1 MPNRT
6 STSGSELFIVDNS
19 DEDWKALRYLHDW
32 CQISSRIDI
41 ATAYFEI
48 GSLLALDGEWQ
59 NVDRIRILMGD
70 EVSSRTK
77 DAFQRTLAQITT
89 ALDTSIEAEKDKND
103 FLKGVPS
110 IVDALKAG
118 KIACRVYRR
127 EKFHA
132 KAYITHARLEVV
144 GSSALVGSSNFTV
157 PGLTQNVELNVQI
170 TGRPVNVLQEW
181 YEEHWEAAE
190 DVTPEILRVIE
201 RHVREYSPFDVY
213 AKALEQLFAGYQQ
226 TVTDWESGKGSRRSA
241 MFPKLD
247 GYQQDGYK
255 QLQKIAA
262 RHRGAFLCDG
272 VGLGKTYVGLMLI
285 EWLVRYERKRV
296 ALFVPKAGRTA
307 VWEAA
312 LERELPDL
320 GDAYGPGVLIF
331 NHTDLTRD
339 NAKIQKQLDDVA
351 RNADVVIIDEA
362 HHFRNPGTRGAV
374 PVDVLD
380 PLKPG
385 PGYIPGAGIV
395 KPSRYRRLYDIV
407 DGKTLFLLT
416 ATPVNNKLIDLQHMI
431 ELFSRRQADYFK
443 DAPLGIHSLPGY
455 FRRIEAALQKK
466 LGLKTPGDDA
476 GAETDITDEAAEA
489 VRFLGD
495 DALFQAL
502 VVQRSRAYVR
512 KSQLA
517 AGVEATSFP
526 ARQPPKVAPYELKK
540 TYGKLLEMVETA
552 FENESPLFYLPIY
565 YPLNYWIGPAEERE
579 AQKFAEGRQGQ
590 VVGLVR
596 TAFLKRFESSVDA
609 FTNSCV
615 NLLRR
620 MLAWVEVHSFTPIE
634 KKHFTDWQ
642 KKHVDLVGE
651 VDRDATLFDDPD
663 PDADDDVHLVPP
675 EMLDD
680 VERLDRT
687 KYDVPKMLLEC
698 YSDLNQLA
706 DFLKEAARFKPSHDD
721 KLQTLVKLLK
731 KDPVLR
737 RHKVLIFTEFKDTA
751 QYLKRELDAAG
762 IDGVEEIDSGSTSD
776 RGALIRRFS
785 PYYNGTTPADL
796 AKHGHGEIRVL
807 ISTDVLSEGL
817 NLQDATRL
825 INYDLH
831 WNPVRL
837 MQRIGRVDR
846 RMNRKIEERIKA
858 DFPGEGDRG
867 SIRGDVAYWNFL
879 PPDEL
884 NRLLTLYSKVTHKT
898 LRISKTFGIE
908 GKKLL
913 TPEDDYD
920 ALRDFNEAYEGH
932 ETPLEA
938 LHLEYQKLLAKD
950 PTLAARLDAFP
961 QRVFSGKQHPAGGKL
976 GPGTKAVFF
985 CYARKGPDASGEW
998 TEAAGDVVWYL
1009 YTLADEKVREA
1020 PVDLSVNALADL
1032 IRSTPDTERVTEIEQ
1047 ATVAAARKAV
1057 EKYVKNTYLKSAQA
1071 PIGVKPVLK
1080 AWMELN

>member
-1 MPNRT
+1 MPT
-6 STSGSELFIVDNS
+6 KQSVTGSELFIVDNS
-19 DEDWKALRYLHDW
+19 DDDWKALRYLHDW
-32 CQISSRIDI
+32 CQISERIDI
-41 ATAYFEI
+41 ATAYLEI
-48 GSLLALDGEWQ
+48 GALLALDGEWQ
-59 NVDRIRILMGD
+59 KVDRIRILMGD
-70 EVSSRTK
+70 EVSSRTR
-77 DAFQRTLAQITT
+77 DAFERALSQITA
-89 ALDTSIEAEKDKND
+89 ALDRSIEAEKEKND
-103 FLKGVPS
+103 FLSGVPA
-110 IVDALKAG
+110 IVDALRKG

-170 TGRPVNVLQEW
+170 TGRPVTVLQEW
-181 YEEHWEAAE
+181 YEEHWDAAE

-201 RHVREYSPFDVY
+201 RHVREYSPYEVY

-226 TVTDWESGKGSRRSA
+226 TVTDWESGKGDRKSV

-247 GYQQDGYK
+247 RYQQDGYK
-255 QLQKIAA
+255 QLQKIAS
-262 RHRGAFLCDG
+262 RYRGAFLCDG

-339 NAKIQKQLDDVA
+339 NARIQKQLDDVA

-362 HHFRNPGTRGAV
+362 HHFRNPGTRGTA
-374 PVDVLD
+374 PANVLD
-380 PLKPG
+380 PAKPG
-385 PGYIPGAGIV
+385 PGYIPGEGIV

-407 DGKTLFLLT
+407 DGKTMFLLT

-431 ELFSRRQADYFK
+431 ELFSRKQPDYFRA
-443 DAPLGIHSLPGY
+443 APLGIHSLPGH
-455 FRRIEAALQKK
+455 FRRIEAALQKR
-466 LGLKTPGDDA
+466 LGHASNGAAGNEGVDA
-476 GAETDITDEAAEA
+476 DVTDEAAEA

-495 DALFQAL
+495 DGLFQAI

-512 KSQLA
+512 KSQIA
-517 AGVEATSFP
+517 AGTEATAFP
-526 ARQPPKVAPYELKK
+526 VRQPPKVAEYELRK
-540 TYGKLLEMVETA
+540 TYGKLLDMVETA
-552 FENESPLFYLPIY
+552 FEKESPLFYLPIY
-565 YPLNYWIGPAEERE
+565 YPLNYWIGPKEERE

-596 TAFLKRFESSVDA
+596 TSFLKRFESSVDA
-609 FTNSCV
+609 FTNSCL

-620 MLAWVEVHSFTPIE
+620 MLAWVEVHSLPGTEQKRFR
-634 KKHFTDWQ
+634 DWQ

-651 VDRDATLFDDPD
+651 IDREPGLFDDPE
-663 PDADDDVHLVPP
+663 AEDDVHLVPP
-675 EMLDD
+675 DMLDD
-680 VERLDRT
+680 VEKLDRT

-706 DFLKEAARFKPSHDD
+706 DFLKEAGRFKPSHDD
-721 KLQTLVKLLK
+721 KLQTLIRLLK
-731 KDPVLR
+731 KDPVLKQ
-737 RHKVLIFTEFKDTA
+737 HKCLIFTEFKDTA
-751 QYLKRELDAAG
+751 QYLKRELEAAG
-762 IDGVEEIDSGSTSD
+762 IEGVEEIDSGSTSD

-785 PYYNGTTPADL
+785 PYYNGTTPAEL
-796 AKHGHGEIRVL
+796 AKKGQEEIRIL

-846 RMNRKIEERIKA
+846 RMNPAIEERIKA
-858 DFPGEGDRG
+858 DFPDKENRGD
-867 SIRGDVAYWNFL
+867 IRGDVAYWNFL

-884 NRLLTLYSKVTHKT
+884 NRLLTLYTKVTHKT

-920 ALRDFNEAYEGH
+920 ALKDFNEAYEGH

-938 LHLEYQKLLAKD
+938 LHLEYQKLLSAD
-950 PTLAARLDAFP
+950 PELAGRLDVFP
-961 QRVFSGKQHPAGGKL
+961 QRVFSGRRHIK
-976 GPGTKAVFF
+976 PGTRAVFF
-985 CYARKGPDASGEW
+985 CYARPGPDVETGAW
-998 TEAAGDVVWYL
+998 TEAAGDVAWYL
-1009 YTLADEKVREA
+1009 YTLTDEKVREA
-1020 PVDLSVNALADL
+1020 PLDLSVDALADL
-1032 IRSTPDTERVTEIEQ
+1032 IRSTPDTERVFEIERPTLA
-1047 ATVAAARKAV
+1047 ATRKTV
-1057 EKYVKNTYLKSAQA
+1057 EKHIKNTYLRSAQA
-1071 PIGVKPVLK
+1071 PVGVKPVLK

>member
-1 MPNRT
+1 MPNKKSSAT
-6 STSGSELFIVDNS
+6 GSELFIVDNS
-19 DEDWKALRYLHDW
+19 DEDWKVRRYLHDW
-32 CQISSRIDI
+32 CQIARGIDI
-41 ATAYFEI
+41 ATGYFEI
-48 GSLLALDGEWQ
+48 GAFLALKDQWQ
-59 NVDRIRILMGD
+59 KVDQIRILMGGD
-70 EVSSRTK
+70 CSLRTR
-77 DAFQRTLAQITT
+77 DAFEYGLCKITGS
-89 ALDTSIEAEKDKND
+89 LNESLEKAKETND
-103 FLKGVPS
+103 FLTGVPA
-110 IVDALKAG
+110 IVEGIRSG
-118 KIACRVYRR
+118 KIICRVYRR

-144 GSSALVGSSNFTV
+144 GSAALVGSSNFTE
-157 PGLTQNVELNVQI
+157 PGITQNIELNVQI
-170 TGRPVNVLQEW
+170 TGGPVTVLQEW
-181 YEEHWEAAE
+181 FEKHWNEAE

-201 RHVREYSPFDVY
+201 RHVREYSPYEVY

-226 TVTDWESGKGSRRSA
+226 TVTDWESGKGERKSV

-247 GYQQDGYK
+247 RYQQDGYK
-255 QLQKIAA
+255 QLQKIAD
-262 RHRGAFLCDG
+262 RYRGAFLCDG

-339 NAKIQKQLDDVA
+339 NARIQKQLDDVA
-351 RNADVVIIDEA
+351 RNADVIIIDEA
-362 HHFRNPGTRGAV
+362 HHFRNPGHRGAD
-374 PVDVLD
+374 PMDVLD

-385 PGYIPGAGIV
+385 PGYIPGQGIV
-395 KPSRYRRLYDIV
+395 KPSRYRRLYDIA
-407 DGKTLFLLT
+407 GNKTLFLLT

-431 ELFSRRQADYFK
+431 ELFSRRQADYFR
-443 DAPLGIHSLPGY
+443 DAPLSVHSLPGY
-455 FRRIEAALQKK
+455 FRRIETALQKK
-466 LGLKTPGDDA
+466 LGLKSPAGDA
-476 GAETDITDEAAEA
+476 GDPETDLTDEAAEA
-489 VRFLGD
+489 IRFLGD

-502 VVQRSRAYVR
+502 VVQRSRAYIR

-517 AGVEATSFP
+517 AGAEATSFP
-526 ARQPPKVAPYELKK
+526 VRQPPKVAPYELKK
-540 TYGKLLEMVETA
+540 TYGRLLGMVEAA
-552 FENESPLFYLPIY
+552 FEKESPLFYLPIY
-565 YPLNYWIGPAEERE
+565 YPLNYWIGPREERD

-609 FTNSCV
+609 FTNSCI

-620 MLAWVEVHSFTPIE
+620 MLAWVEVHSLTPTE
-634 KKHFTDWQ
+634 KKHFADWQ
-642 KKHVDLVGE
+642 KKHVELVGE
-651 VDRDATLFDDPD
+651 VDRDPMLFDDPD
-663 PDADDDVHLVPP
+663 AEDDVHLVPP
-675 EMLDD
+675 DMLED
-680 VERLDRT
+680 VQRLDRGL
-687 KYDVPKMLLEC
+687 YDVPKMLHEC

-706 DFLKEAARFKPSHDD
+706 DFLAEAARFKPSHDD
-721 KLQTLVKLLK
+721 KLQTLIKLLK
-731 KDPVLR
+731 QDPVLR

-762 IDGVEEIDSGSTSD
+762 IDGVEEIDSSSTSD
-776 RGALIRRFS
+776 RGGLIRRFS
-785 PYYNGTTPADL
+785 PYYNGTAPAEL
-796 AKHGHGEIRVL
+796 AKKGQDEIRIL

-846 RMNRKIEERIKA
+846 RMNPAIEARIKA
-858 DFPGEGDRG
+858 DYPEESDGDGRG
-867 SIRGDVAYWNFL
+867 AIRGDVAYWNFL

-908 GKKLL
+908 GRKLL
-913 TPEDDYD
+913 TPEDEYD
-920 ALRDFNEAYEGH
+920 ALKDFNEAYEGH

-938 LHLEYQKLLAKD
+938 LHLEYQKLLAAD
-950 PTLAARLDAFP
+950 PLLAARLQAFP
-961 QRVFSGKQHPAGGKL
+961 QRVFSGRRHVK
-976 GPGTKAVFF
+976 PGTRAVFF
-985 CYARKGPDASGEW
+985 CYARKAPDVSGEW

-1009 YTLADEKVREA
+1009 YTLADEQIHEA
-1020 PVDLSVNALADL
+1020 PLDLSPDAIAAL
-1032 IRSTPDTERVTEIEQ
+1032 IRSTPETPRITLIEQ
-1047 ATVAAARKAV
+1047 PLLAEIRTKV
-1057 EKYVKNTYLKSAQA
+1057 EKHIKNTYLKSAQA
-1071 PIGVKPVLK
+1071 PIGVKPILK

>member
-1 MPNRT
+1 MPTKT
-6 STSGSELFIVDNS
+6 SVTGSELFIVDNS
-19 DEDWKALRYLHDW
+19 DEEWKAVRYLHDW
-32 CQISSRIDI
+32 CQLSKRIDI

-48 GSLLALDGEWQ
+48 GALLALDGEWQ
-59 NVDRIRILMGD
+59 KVDRVRILMGD
-70 EVSSRTK
+70 EVSGRTR
-77 DAFQRTLAQITT
+77 DAFERALSQITA
-89 ALDTSIEAEKDKND
+89 ALDQSIEIEKEKND
-103 FLKGVPS
+103 FLKGVPA
-110 IVDALKAG
+110 IVESLRSG
-118 KIACRVYRR
+118 KISCRVYRK
-127 EKFHA
+127 EQFHA

-157 PGLTQNVELNVQI
+157 PGLTQNIELNVQI
-170 TGRPVNVLQEW
+170 TGGPVKVLQEW
-181 YEEHWEAAE
+181 YEQHWEAAE
-190 DVTPEILRVIE
+190 EVTPEILRVIE
-201 RHVREYSPFDVY
+201 RHIRECSPYEVY
-213 AKALEQLFAGYQQ
+213 AKALEQLFAGFQQ
-226 TVTDWESGKGSRRSA
+226 TVTDWESGKGLRKSA

-247 GYQQDGYK
+247 RYQQDGYK
-255 QLQKIAA
+255 QLQKIAV
-262 RHRGAFLCDG
+262 RYRGAFLCDG

-296 ALFVPKAGRTA
+296 ALFVPKAARSP

-312 LERELPDL
+312 LEHELRDL

-339 NAKIQKQLDDVA
+339 NKAIQKQLDDVA

-362 HHFRNPGTRGAV
+362 HHFRNPGTRGAA
-374 PVDVLD
+374 PIDVLD
-380 PLKPG
+380 PTKPG
-385 PGYIPGAGIV
+385 PGFIPGEGIV

-431 ELFSRRQADYFK
+431 ELFSRRQTDFFK
-443 DAPLGIHSLPGY
+443 AAPLGIHSLPGY

-466 LGLKTPGDDA
+466 LGLKSSAADES
-476 GAETDITDEAAEA
+476 AEADVTEADVTDEAVEA

-495 DALFQAL
+495 EALFQAL

-512 KSQLA
+512 KSQIA
-517 AGVEATSFP
+517 AGAEATSFP

-540 TYGKLLEMVETA
+540 TYGKLLDMVETA
-552 FENESPLFYLPIY
+552 FEKESPLFYLPIY
-565 YPLNYWIGPAEERE
+565 YPLNHWIGPTEERE

-609 FTNSCV
+609 FKNSCL

-620 MLAWVEVHSFTPIE
+620 MLAWVEVHSQTKIE
-634 KKHFTDWQ
+634 KKHFADWQ
-642 KKHVDLVGE
+642 KKHVDLVGDI
-651 VDRDATLFDDPD
+651 DRQPTLFDD
-663 PDADDDVHLVPP
+663 PDADDDVHLVPQ

-680 VERLDRT
+680 VNRLDRR

-698 YSDLNQLA
+698 YSDLNQLT
-706 DFLKEAARFKPSHDD
+706 DFLKEADRFKPSHDD

-731 KDPVLR
+731 KDPVMM

-751 QYLKRELDAAG
+751 QYLKRELQVAG
-762 IDGVEEIDSGSTSD
+762 IDGVEEIDSTSTSD
-776 RGALIRRFS
+776 RGSLIRRFS
-785 PYYNGTTPADL
+785 PYYNGTTPAEL
-796 AKHGHGEIRVL
+796 EAEGHDEIRIL

-846 RMNRKIEERIKA
+846 RMNPAIEAKIEA
-858 DFPGEGDRG
+858 DFPDEGDRG
-867 SIRGDVAYWNFL
+867 AIRGDVAYWNFL

-913 TPEDDYD
+913 TPDDDYD
-920 ALRDFNEAYEGH
+920 ALKDFNEAYEGH

-938 LHLEYQKLLAKD
+938 LHLEYQKLLAAD
-950 PTLAARLDAFP
+950 PALAARLDGFP
-961 QRVFSGKQHPAGGKL
+961 QRVFSGRRHIK
-976 GPGTKAVFF
+976 PGTKAVFF
-985 CYARKGPDASGEW
+985 CYARPGPDDSGEW

-1009 YTLADEKVREA
+1009 YTLADEKIREA
-1020 PVDLSVNALADL
+1020 PLDLTVDALADL
-1032 IRSTPDTERVTEIEQ
+1032 IRSAPDTERITEIGQ
-1047 ATVAAARKAV
+1047 PTLAAARKAV
-1057 EKYVKNTYLKSAQA
+1057 EKHIKHGYLKSAQA
-1071 PIGVKPVLK
+1071 PIGVRPMLK
-1080 AWMELN
+1080 CWMELN

>member
-1 MPNRT
+1 MPKKT
-6 STSGSELFIVDNS
+6 SVTGSELFIVDNS
-19 DEDWKALRYLHDW
+19 DEEWKVLRYLHDW
-32 CQISSRIDI
+32 CQIAKGIDI
-41 ATAYFEI
+41 ATGYFEI
-48 GSLLALDGEWQ
+48 GALLALKDEWQ
-59 NVDRIRILMGD
+59 KVDAIRILMGD
-70 EVSSRTK
+70 EVSYRTR
-77 DAFQRTLAQITT
+77 DAFENGLAEI
-89 ALDTSIEAEKDKND
+89 AKILDDSIESEKANND
-103 FLKGVPS
+103 FLAGVPA
-110 IVDALKAG
+110 IVEAIRGG
-118 KIACRVYRR
+118 KIQCRVYRK

-144 GSSALVGSSNFTV
+144 GSAALVGSSNFTY
-157 PGLTQNVELNVQI
+157 PGLTENIELNVQI
-170 TGRPVNVLQEW
+170 TGRPVTVLQEW
-181 YEEHWEAAE
+181 YEERWNESE

-201 RHVREYSPFDVY
+201 RHVREYLPYEVY
-213 AKALEQLFAGYQQ
+213 AKSLQQLFAGYQQ
-226 TVTDWESGKGSRRSA
+226 TVTDWESGKGPRSSV

-247 GYQQDGYK
+247 RYQQDGYK

-262 RHRGAFLCDG
+262 RYHGAFLCDG

-285 EWLVRYERKRV
+285 ERLVRFDRKRV
-296 ALFVPKAGRTA
+296 ALFVPKAGRGP

-312 LERELPDL
+312 LKRELPDL
-320 GDAYGPGVLIF
+320 GNAYGPGVLIF
-331 NHTDLTRD
+331 NHTDLARTD
-339 NAKIQKQLDDVA
+339 SKIQRELDDVA
-351 RNADVVIIDEA
+351 RWADVIIIDEA

-374 PVDVLD
+374 PIDVAD
-380 PLKPG
+380 PAKPG
-385 PGYIPGAGIV
+385 PAYIPGEGIV
-395 KPSRYRRLYDIV
+395 KPSRYRRLAEIV
-407 DGKTLFLLT
+407 EGKTLFLLT

-431 ELFSRRQADYFK
+431 ELFSRKEADYFK
-443 DAPLGIHSLPGY
+443 AAPLGIHSLPGY

-466 LGLKTPGDDA
+466 LGRKSSSEGTPSE
-476 GAETDITDEAAEA
+476 GADVTDEAVEA

-495 DALFQAL
+495 NALFQAL

-517 AGVEATSFP
+517 AGAEATAFP
-526 ARQPPKVAPYELKK
+526 TRQPPKVAAYELKK
-540 TYGKLLEMVETA
+540 TYGKLLDMVEAA
-552 FENESPLFYLPIY
+552 FEKESPLFYLPIY

-615 NLLRR
+615 NILRR
-620 MLAWVEVHSFTPIE
+620 MLAWVEVHSMTGTE
-634 KKHFTDWQ
+634 KKRFQDWQ
-642 KKHVDLVGE
+642 AKHEDLVGN
-651 VDRDATLFDDPD
+651 VDRDQTLFDD
-663 PDADDDVHLVPP
+663 PDADDDVHLVPQ

-680 VERLDRT
+680 VEQLSRE

-698 YSDLNQLA
+698 YSDLNQIA

-721 KLQTLVKLLK
+721 KLQTLIKLLK
-731 KDPVLR
+731 KDPILS

-751 QYLKRELDAAG
+751 HYLKRELENAKL
-762 IDGVEEIDSGSTSD
+762 DGVEEIDSGSTND
-776 RGALIRRFS
+776 RGSLIRRFS
-785 PYYNGTTPADL
+785 PYYNGTSPAEL
-796 AKHGHGEIRVL
+796 KQKGHQEIRIL

-846 RMNRKIEERIKA
+846 RMTPKIEERIKA

-867 SIRGDVAYWNFL
+867 AIRGDVAYWNFL

-884 NRLLTLYSKVTHKT
+884 NHLLTLYSKVTHKT

-920 ALRDFNEAYEGH
+920 ALKDFNEAYEGH

-938 LHLEYQKLLAKD
+938 LHLEYQKLLAAD
-950 PTLAARLDAFP
+950 PALATKLDDFP
-961 QRVFSGKQHPAGGKL
+961 QRVFSGKQHVK
-976 GPGTKAVFF
+976 PGTKAVFF
-985 CYARKGPDASGEW
+985 CYARKGPDESGNW

-1020 PVDLSVNALADL
+1020 GLDLSVDVLATL
-1032 IRSTPDTERVTEIEQ
+1032 VRSTPDTDRVTEIDQ
-1047 ATVAAARKAV
+1047 PTLGTARKAV
-1057 EKYVKNTYLKSAQA
+1057 EKHIKNTYLRSAQA
-1071 PIGVKPVLK
+1071 PLNVRPVLK
-1080 AWMELN
+1080 CWMELN